1 MTNQINFTP
10 ANLGANPAPPGGAII
25 GKQNELFGYMDSGN
39 ERSLYRKHLAKAFG
53 NLHNSGLKS
62 SPSLYNKNILGP
74 FRTSYNAGD
83 VVTNSIVNTDIKYGR
98 EANQVGGNNLARV
111 SGKSDGVSRNGSAMY
126 SGNPRYV
133 YDGSDYTRFKK
144 LQAVN
149 RTYNDSSF
157 GLNPKDGSYVK
168 SRLFRVR

>member
-1 MTNQINFTP
+1 MTNQINFKP
-10 ANLGANPAPPGGAII
+10 EDLGAGPK

-111 SGKSDGVSRNGSAMY
+111 SGNPDGVSRNGSAMY

-157 GLNPKDGSYVK
+157 GLNPKDGSYVRG
-168 SRLFRVR
+168 RLFRVR

>member
-10 ANLGANPAPPGGAII
+10 ANLGANPAPPGGALIS
-25 GKQNELFGYMDSGN
+25 KQNELYGYMESGN
-39 ERSLYRKHLAKAFG
+39 ERALYRKHLAKAFG

-83 VVTNSIVNTDIKYGR
+83 VTTNSIVNTNIKYGR
-98 EANQVGGNNLARV
+98 EANQVSGNNLSRV
-111 SGKSDGVSRNGSAMY
+111 SGKPDGVSRNGSGMY

-133 YDGSDYTRFKK
+133 YDGSDYTKILK
-144 LQAVN
+144 N
-149 RTYNDSSF
+149 Y
-157 GLNPKDGSYVK
+157 
-168 SRLFRVR
+168 

>member
-1 MTNQINFTP
+1 MTNQINFKP
-10 ANLGANPAPPGGAII
+10 EDLGAGPK

-111 SGKSDGVSRNGSAMY
+111 SGNPDGVSRNGSAMY
-126 SGNPRYV
+126 SGNSRYV

-157 GLNPKDGSYVK
+157 GLNPKDGSYVRG
-168 SRLFRVR
+168 RLFRVR

>member
-1 MTNQINFTP
+1 MTNQINYTP
-10 ANLGANPAPPGGAII
+10 ANLGANPEPPGGAII
-25 GKQNELFGYMDSGN
+25 VKQNEFFGYMDSGN

-83 VVTNSIVNTDIKYGR
+83 VITNTIVNTDIKYGR

-111 SGKSDGVSRNGSAMY
+111 SGKPDGVSRNGSAMY
-126 SGNPRYV
+126 SGNPKFV

-157 GLNPKDGSYVK
+157 GLNAKDGSYVK
-168 SRLFRVR
+168 GRLFRVR

>member
-1 MTNQINFTP
+1 MTNQINFKP
-10 ANLGANPAPPGGAII
+10 EDLGAGPK

-111 SGKSDGVSRNGSAMY
+111 SGNPDGVSRNGSAMY

>member
-1 MTNQINFTP
+1 MTNQINYTP

-74 FRTSYNAGD
+74 FRSSYNAGD
-83 VVTNSIVNTDIKYGR
+83 VVTNTIVNTDIKYGR

-111 SGKSDGVSRNGSAMY
+111 SGKYDGVSRNGSAMY

-149 RTYNDSSF
+149 KTYNDSSY
-157 GLNPKDGSYVK
+157 GLNPKDGSYVRG
-168 SRLFRVR
+168 RLFRVR

>member
-1 MTNQINFTP
+1 MTNQINFKP
-10 ANLGANPAPPGGAII
+10 EDLGAGPK

-83 VVTNSIVNTDIKYGR
+83 VVTNTIVNTDIKYGR

-111 SGKSDGVSRNGSAMY
+111 SGISDGVSRNGSAMY

-149 RTYNDSSF
+149 KTYNDSSF
-157 GLNPKDGSYVK
+157 GLNPKDGSYVRG
-168 SRLFRVR
+168 RLFRVR

>member
-10 ANLGANPAPPGGAII
+10 ANLGANPAPPSGALI
-25 GKQNELFGYMDSGN
+25 GKQNELYGYMESGN
-39 ERSLYRKHLAKAFG
+39 ERALYRKHLAKAFG

-62 SPSLYNKNILGP
+62 SPSLYNKNVLGP

-83 VVTNSIVNTDIKYGR
+83 VTTNRIVNTDIKYGR
-98 EANQVGGNNLARV
+98 EANQVGGNNLSRV
-111 SGKSDGVSRNGSAMY
+111 SGKPDGVSRNGSGMY

-133 YDGSDYTRFKK
+133 YDGSDYTKFKK

-149 RTYNDSSF
+149 KTYNDSSF
-157 GLNPKDGSYVK
+157 GLNPKDGSYVR
-168 SRLFRVR
+168 SRLFRLR

>member
-1 MTNQINFTP
+1 MTNQIKFKP
-10 ANLGANPAPPGGAII
+10 ENLGANPAPPGGAII
-25 GKQNELFGYMDSGN
+25 GKQNELYGYMESGN
-39 ERSLYRKHLAKAFG
+39 ERSLYRKHLVKAFG

-62 SPSLYNKNILGP
+62 SPSLYNNNLLGP

-83 VVTNSIVNTDIKYGR
+83 VITNNIENTNKIYGR

-111 SGKSDGVSRNGSAMY
+111 SGNPDGVSRNGSAMY
-126 SGNPRYV
+126 SGNPKFV

-157 GLNPKDGSYVK
+157 GLNSKDGSYVRG
-168 SRLFRVR
+168 RLFRLR